1 MQLSRTWIAA
11 IAILALAGAATA
23 QNITGLPR
31 VSPHAKAKQ
40 TVGLSTVSVDYH
52 RPSVNDRDV
61 WGALVPY
68 DAVWRAGANDNTT
81 ITFSD
86 DATVEGQPLA
96 AGTYGLHMIPGEGD
110 WTVIFSNNSTSW
122 GSFSYDE
129 SEDALRVTVTPAEA
143 AGFREQLVYGFDG
156 VSDSEA
162 TLYLEWADLRVPV
175 KVGFDTPTLAIRH
188 IQNQLRHIPGFSWQ
202 GFNSAAAYC
211 LRSGDDLEQ
220 GLAWADQSIGI
231 NSNPNNLF
239 IKASLLNKMGRG
251 EEAAEI
257 ESEVLALATE
267 AQINGFGYNY
277 LFQQSDIDSAIRM
290 FQYNV
295 EQHPESWNVYDSLAE
310 AYAAKG
316 ETDIAI
322 ENYRKALEMAP
333 EAQHQRIEGA
343 IAGLEG

>member
-1 MQLSRTWIAA
+1 MKLSRTWIVA
-11 IAILALAGAATA
+11 IAILALAGAAAA

-40 TVGLSTVSVDYH
+40 TIGLSTVSVDYH
-52 RPSVNDRDV
+52 RPSVNDREV
-61 WGALVPY
+61 WGTLVPF

-81 ITFSD
+81 ISFSD

-110 WTVIFSNNSTSW
+110 WTVIFSTNSTSW

-129 SEDALRVTVTPAEA
+129 AEDALRVTVTPVGA
-143 AGFREQLVYGFDG
+143 AGFREQLAYGFDD
-156 VSDSEA
+156 VSDGEA

-175 KVGFDTPTLAIRH
+175 KVGFDTPSLAIQH
-188 IQNQLRHIPGFSWQ
+188 IENQLRHIPGFTWQ

-211 LRSGDDLEQ
+211 LRSGNDLEK
-220 GLAWADQSIGI
+220 GLAWADRSIGI

-239 IKASLLNKMGRG
+239 IKANLLNKLGRE

-257 ESEVLALATE
+257 ESQVLASATE

-277 LFQQSDIDSAIRM
+277 LFQQQNPDAAIRM

-295 EQHPESWNVYDSLAE
+295 DQHPESWNVYDSLAE
-310 AYAAKG
+310 GYAVKG
-316 ETDIAI
+316 ETELAI

-333 EAQHQRIEGA
+333 EDQHQRIEGA
-343 IAGLEG
+343 LAGLEN